1 MKPEVM
7 VGVLAVIVAMVLYSI
22 GVWGAYRSKRFSQR
36 NVMFILVGVVFDV
49 IATGAMFV
57 AAGNT
62 FQFDTT
68 YNIVH
73 TTIALLGFFGMLA
86 VGLVGIWGV
95 QKSKDELLAG
105 LSRWALAPWAL
116 WAVSFVLGLLRPRG

>member
-7 VGVLAVIVAMVLYSI
+7 VGVLAVVVAMVLYSI
-22 GVWGAYRSKRFSQR
+22 GVWGAFRSKKFSQR

-49 IATGAMFV
+49 IATGGMFI
-57 AAGNT
+57 AAGNR
-62 FQFDTT
+62 FQFDTLF
-68 YNIVH
+68 NIVH

-86 VGLVGIWGV
+86 VGITGTWAV
-95 QKSKDELLAG
+95 QTKKEELLAS
-105 LSRWALAPWAL
+105 LSRWALAPWAV

>member
-22 GVWGAYRSKRFSQR
+22 GVWGAFRSKRFSQR
-36 NVMFILVGVVFDV
+36 NVMFILAGVVFDV
-49 IATGAMFV
+49 IATGGMFV
-57 AAGNT
+57 AAGNR

-68 YNIVH
+68 FNIVH
-73 TTIALLGFFGMLA
+73 TTVALLGFFGMLA
-86 VGLVGIWGV
+86 VGIAGTWGV
-95 QKSKDELLAG
+95 QAKKDELLAK

-116 WAVSFVLGLLRPRG
+116 WAVSFVLGLARPRG

>member
-1 MKPEVM
+1 M

-22 GVWGAYRSKRFSQR
+22 GVWGAFRSKRFSQR

-49 IATGAMFV
+49 IATGGMFV
-57 AAGNT
+57 AAGNR

-68 YNIVH
+68 FNIIH
-73 TTIALLGFFGMLA
+73 TSIALLGFFGMLA
-86 VGLVGIWGV
+86 VGLVGVWAV
-95 QKSKDELLAG
+95 QTKKDALLAT

-116 WAVSFVLGLLRPRG
+116 WAVSFVLGLARPRG